1 MKTFLLIV
9 QLIPSLI
16 TLVRDIEGAI
26 PQSGQGAAKLAA
38 VRGILEATYEGIAE
52 VWPAVEKVISTL
64 VTLFNTTGQFLKK
77 A

>member
-16 TLVRDIEGAI
+16 TLVKDIEGAI

-38 VRGILEATYEGIAE
+38 VRGILEATYEGITE

-64 VTLFNTTGQFLKK
+64 VNLFNATGQFIKK